1 MKLGIMKGQRC
12 WGSMPG
18 DSVFFGDIYP
28 QTFESLGIRQKVWG
42 YVSTNF
48 ENLGC
53 RMLRLAFQRGDFLFA
68 EPQKLKI
75 FRLRRAKIHK
85 TKILSCLQCILKKC
99 RPLGR
104 RKFWGQK
111 VWGYAENL

>member
-1 MKLGIMKGQRC
+1 MFLG
-12 WGSMPG
+12 
-18 DSVFFGDIYP
+18 GDIYP
-28 QTFESLGIRQKVWG
+28 QTLKVWG
-42 YVSTNF
+42 YAKKFGDTYPQI
-48 ENLGC
+48 LKICGC

-75 FRLRRAKIHK
+75 FRLRRAKIHN
-85 TKILSCLQCILKKC
+85 TKILSCLQCVLKKC

-111 VWGYAENL
+111 VWGYAETL